1 MIKRIVGLLAAAA
14 VIVVVVF
21 TILGYGTYSSL
32 IGQNTVPAA
41 TSVAAPDPIP
51 VDTAPDTIDR
61 TVTVETT
68 AGGCPVDSLSVGNP
82 AADSPDSPADP
93 LNR

>member
-21 TILGYGTYSSL
+21 TVLGYGTYSSL
-32 IGQNTVPAA
+32 IGQDTAPAVTA
-41 TSVAAPDPIP
+41 VAAPDPIP

-61 TVTVETT
+61 TVTVDTT
-68 AGGCPVDSLSVGNP
+68 SEVCPVDSLSVGNP

-93 LNR
+93 TNR